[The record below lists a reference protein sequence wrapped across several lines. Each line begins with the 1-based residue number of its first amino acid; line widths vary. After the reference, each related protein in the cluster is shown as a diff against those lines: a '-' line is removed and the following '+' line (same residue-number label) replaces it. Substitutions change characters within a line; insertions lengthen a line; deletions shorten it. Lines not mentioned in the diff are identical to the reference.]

1 MKEALKMAG
10 FVCFWGVVG
19 VIAVALLSC
28 AGPSPSRLQM
38 DFGTSAKLAVVNQTL
53 DPEAGKNL
61 EPVMGMD
68 GKAAEG
74 AMEKYREG
82 FKKPAPPP
90 TYSFT
95 IEGIGK

>member
-1 MKEALKMAG
+1 MKEVLKMAG
-10 FVCFWGVVG
+10 FVCFWVVVG

-28 AGPSPSRLQM
+28 AGPSRLQM
-38 DFGTSAKLAVVNQTL
+38 DYGTSAKLAVVNQTL
-53 DPEAGKNL
+53 HPEAGKNL
-61 EPVMGMD
+61 EPVMGME

-74 AMEKYREG
+74 AMERYREG
-82 FKKPAPPP
+82 FKKPAPPT